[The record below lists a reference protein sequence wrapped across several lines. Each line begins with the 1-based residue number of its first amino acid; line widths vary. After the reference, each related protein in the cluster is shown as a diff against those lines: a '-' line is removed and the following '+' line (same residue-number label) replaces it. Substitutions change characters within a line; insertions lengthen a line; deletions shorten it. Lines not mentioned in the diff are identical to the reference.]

1 MGRSK
6 LLHKTDEDGASML
19 RAFGLVD
26 LDEAK
31 WDTLFTELLS
41 KIGNA
46 IPNKI
51 LNTPPRNSMK
61 FIDPI
66 PFAFPT
72 ATTPNRPTRR
82 P

>member
-1 MGRSK
+1 
-6 LLHKTDEDGASML
+6 ML

-61 FIDPI
+61 GTSNNPRFSVN
-66 PFAFPT
+66 PT
-72 ATTPNRPTRR
+72 AQ
-82 P
+82 